1 MREVGHSARL
11 FKRPCA
17 GNEKKWRFWF
27 DPAGIAL
34 IYWSVGLLWILL
46 SDHLLMQ
53 AGVDPVTLTRWQMAK
68 GLLFVTL
75 SALLLYGLMQMG
87 RRLLRE
93 QTERL
98 KKSEANYRLLFE
110 YNPRPM

>member
-1 MREVGHSARL
+1 MRRQ
-11 FKRPCA
+11 R
-17 GNEKKWRFWF
+17 KKWRFWF

-75 SALLLYGLMQMG
+75 SALLAGDIAPAGAAGFAASGPRHAG
-87 RRLLRE
+87 RRPGAGR
-93 QTERL
+93 
-98 KKSEANYRLLFE
+98 
-110 YNPRPM
+110 